1 MNIESA
7 RALVTG
13 GSSGIGLATARLLA
27 SRGARVAICGRDR
40 AKLERAAKEI
50 GALAVPADVGREG
63 DRRPRRPARA
73 PALHLSFACSARCS
87 SHAIQRDTS
96 SAAPHTRRA
105 NSRCTG

>member
-1 MNIESA
+1 MRSAKNCRRSWSSSWTRSREKSASRSTRPQEGQVAVESRIMNIESA

-50 GALAVPADVGREG
+50 GALAVPADVSREG
-63 DRRPRRPARA
+63 DR
-73 PALHLSFACSARCS
+73 
-87 SHAIQRDTS
+87 
-96 SAAPHTRRA
+96 
-105 NSRCTG
+105 